1 MIRILMCDDE
11 PLAIK
16 EYENRIY
23 KLGEKH
29 GLDLSVKSFQN
40 ADQLFFYMED
50 EKAFIDIVF
59 LDIQMPRLDGIQ
71 TAVKLRKDGY
81 NGEIIFLTKQA
92 DKAIKGYDVQAYH
105 FIVKNTEDDPNFER
119 VFLEA
124 VMHVQNKTAEYIT
137 FQGIGESRNIPIRDI
152 AYFSVNR
159 RIITVHY
166 GSESFEFYSSMEKV
180 ENVMLEYGFLR
191 AQRSYLVNVDYIRD
205 FTAESITMN
214 DGTVISLSRKNS
226 REIREMINK
235 KKALK
240 Q

>member
-50 EKAFIDIVF
+50 ERAFIDIVF
-59 LDIQMPRLDGIQ
+59 LDIQMPGLDGIQ

-105 FIVKNTEDDPNFER
+105 FIVKNTEDNPNFER

-124 VMHVQNKTAEYIT
+124 VKHVQNKTAEYIT

>member
-59 LDIQMPRLDGIQ
+59 LDIQMPGLDGIQ

-124 VMHVQNKTAEYIT
+124 VKHVQNRIAEYIT

>member
-59 LDIQMPRLDGIQ
+59 LDIQMPGLDGIQ

-124 VMHVQNKTAEYIT
+124 VKHVQNKTAEYIT

-205 FTAESITMN
+205 FTAESITMY

>member
-124 VMHVQNKTAEYIT
+124 VKHVQNKTAEYIT

>member
-59 LDIQMPRLDGIQ
+59 LDIQMPGLDGIQ

-124 VMHVQNKTAEYIT
+124 VKHVQNKTAEYIT